1 MITYEFANSPIF
13 RSNKNY
19 IEKIVDQLK
28 SYIPRVDGYCSSFG
42 FNIEIHFSKDN
53 YSYLLKLHKHQSTQN
68 GVVVPVDA
76 FDFLKIELVISD
88 LPATQ
93 HFHVGKSAVRRLMM
107 SNQLTEIFP
116 APYFATFS
124 DERFAQS
131 IYRFVQ
137 ENNIE
142 EIALSKGILTCMK
155 FGKMDVAT
163 FLIQATSIVEL
174 CNTPIS
180 EMQ

>member
-19 IEKIVDQLK
+19 IEKIIDQLK

-88 LPATQ
+88 LPASQ
-93 HFHVGKSAVRRLMM
+93 HFHVGKSAVRRLMT
-107 SNQLTEIFP
+107 SSQLTEIFP

-124 DERFAQS
+124 DERLAQS

-142 EIALSKGILTCMK
+142 EIALSKGNLTCMK
-155 FGKMDVAT
+155 FGKLEITTCLDQAAT
-163 FLIQATSIVEL
+163 VINL
-174 CNTPIS
+174 CCAPLS
-180 EMQ
+180 KVQ